1 MKAFDAAV
9 SIINKCQDVNHLS
22 LLEARIKV
30 MSESKKF
37 RNEEINEIKDLI
49 EKRRLDICGS

>member
-9 SIINKCQDVNHLS
+9 LVINKCQDANHLN

-30 MSESKKF
+30 MSDSKKF
-37 RNEEINEIKDLI
+37 ANEEINEIKDLI